1 MADKNKGGMVL
12 SYVNSMP
19 CVLWLFK
26 TKPHRIFSCMAK
38 IVLHFVEYL
47 FLISIK
53 SIILRMNLYSIDLPK
68 I

>member
-26 TKPHRIFSCMAK
+26 TKPYRISSCMAK
-38 IVLHFVEYL
+38 IVLHL
-47 FLISIK
+47 DSRISISNINQK
-53 SIILRMNLYSIDLPK
+53 YYTKNEFIFYRFT
-68 I
+68 